1 MTHASDR
8 VDCTRANG
16 RVDCTR
22 RGLRFDVARD
32 VSVTP
37 DVAVETLRDT
47 RTWPAWSPTITGVE
61 SEDRYVREGTR
72 GRVRVAGAWI
82 PFRVTGFNGRRWT
95 WTVSGIPATG
105 HRVEGYAGD
114 DDRCRVVMEVPLLA
128 AGYVPVCERA
138 LDRFATLVERRQG
151 DGN

>member
-8 VDCTRANG
+8 VDCTRH
-16 RVDCTR
+16 
-22 RGLRFDVARD
+22 GLRFDVARD
-32 VSVTP
+32 V
-37 DVAVETLRDT
+37 AVPPEIAAEALRDT
-47 RTWPAWSPTITGVE
+47 RTWSEWSPTISGVE
-61 SEDRYVREGTR
+61 SDDRYVREGTR
-72 GRVRVAGAWI
+72 GRVRVAGAWV

-95 WTVSGIPATG
+95 WTVAGIPATG